1 MTRRELKALQVEA
14 TELTTG
20 NRSGKTRKVMDGG
33 AELAEKV
40 RSLEAELAEARG
52 EIASKDG
59 ELEDLRSQLD
69 EVKAESERAHHEAAG
84 KIRELEQQLES
95 ERVQAELVHLRALKR
110 LRAEHQLVI
119 QREKDAMDEERK
131 RISAWMQDVK
141 EL

>member
-1 MTRRELKALQVEA
+1 MLQSCIVATHPCLHDREHH
-14 TELTTG
+14 
-20 NRSGKTRKVMDGG
+20 
-33 AELAEKV
+33 
-40 RSLEAELAEARG
+40 
-52 EIASKDG
+52 
-59 ELEDLRSQLD
+59 
-69 EVKAESERAHHEAAG
+69 EVKAESARAHHEAAG